1 MFSLVRSGPKML
13 LLESTDTRSLKEYLT
28 GHMGAVKC
36 DINSAIEN
44 AGEESTILF
53 ITADLKDIVTE
64 KDVIE
69 TLIIAEEPDVLI
81 CRLINESRISLIKK
95 MRTAPRIII
104 VRAMGNLEDV
114 IQGIY
119 NDHGGSVGALMDIL
133 NSSNEKGTIVAVTDR
148 PLHLNMKISDFYE
161 KFLFVNENFYP
172 LFKSIRLH
180 ALKYLNIGIGNKDW
194 YEVEIRIY
202 DRYSAYKLHYQRLE
216 TIFVSMDLGIIL
228 GESWTKD
235 HPRLMMEV
243 NVYRLRFFTFLDPK
257 YIKKILLGLEY
268 LEDGTRIV
276 DYDVYY
282 QRKKIDWSDTLE
294 KDDPRTRHLLGLKYQ
309 KDIFARLSLQET
321 QKIKQLEEEILKT
334 RY

>member
-1 MFSLVRSGPKML
+1 ML
-13 LLESTDTRSLKEYLT
+13 LLESTDARSLREYLT
-28 GHMGAVKC
+28 DHMGAVKC
-36 DINSAIEN
+36 EINTAIEN
-44 AGEESTILF
+44 AGEESTIIF
-53 ITADLKDIVTE
+53 ITADLKDVVTE

-69 TLIIAEEPDVLI
+69 TLIISDEPDVLI
-81 CRLINESRISLIKK
+81 CRLINEGQINLVKK
-95 MRTAPRIII
+95 IRNAPRIII

-119 NDHGGSVGALMDIL
+119 NDHGGSIGALMDIL
-133 NSSNEKGTIVAVTDR
+133 NSSNEKGTIIAVTDK

-161 KFLFVNENFYP
+161 KFLLINESFYP

-216 TIFVSMDLGIIL
+216 AVFDSMDLGIIL

-243 NVYRLRFFTFLDPK
+243 DVYRLRFFTFLDPK

-282 QRKKIDWSDTLE
+282 QRKKIDWSDTLTKE
-294 KDDPRTRHLLGLKYQ
+294 DPHTRHLLGLKYNRH
-309 KDIFARLSLQET
+309 IFTRLSEREAVSIK
-321 QKIKQLEEEILKT
+321 KIEEEILKT